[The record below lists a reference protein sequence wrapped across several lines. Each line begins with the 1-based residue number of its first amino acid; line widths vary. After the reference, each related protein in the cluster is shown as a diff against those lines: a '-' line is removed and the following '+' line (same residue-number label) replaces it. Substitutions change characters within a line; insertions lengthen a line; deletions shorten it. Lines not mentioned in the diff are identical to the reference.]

1 MTLTGK
7 KILIVE
13 GSLISATELRS
24 ALMQAGAQVNV
35 ACGVPAAFNM
45 LKHVQ
50 PDAAVIDYA
59 LHNEA
64 FDLCTEF
71 QAYDIP
77 YIHCSGPNRLQGLKT
92 RDEEAEHAAW
102 KLAHMMSRADED
114 VAGFPVDALN
124 RELRAL

>member
-13 GSLISATELRS
+13 GSLLSATELRS

-35 ACGVPAAFNM
+35 ARGVRAAFDM
-45 LKHVQ
+45 LKPVQ
-50 PDAAVIDYA
+50 PDAAVIDYT
-59 LHNEA
+59 LHNEG
-64 FDLCTEF
+64 FDLCTEL

-77 YIHCSGPNRLQGLKT
+77 YIHCSGPNRLQRLKA

-102 KLAHMMSRADED
+102 KLAHMLSRAEES
-114 VAGFPVDALN
+114 VGLPVEALN